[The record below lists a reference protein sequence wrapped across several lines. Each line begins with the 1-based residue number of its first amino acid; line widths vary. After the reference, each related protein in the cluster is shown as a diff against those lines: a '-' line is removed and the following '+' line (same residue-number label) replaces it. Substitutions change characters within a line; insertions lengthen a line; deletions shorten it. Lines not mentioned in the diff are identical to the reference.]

1 MAKGGGLCPP
11 LPSPMCVYV
20 FHDLRSWVIFCI
32 FAAMKHEESKL
43 QKHCVMFFR
52 KAYPQYAGVF
62 FAVPNGGSRNA
73 IEASRLK
80 AEGVLAGVA
89 DLLLLV
95 PNGQYNCLAIEMKTG
110 KGRQSERQKE
120 FETALTSNGGNYVV
134 CRSFDDFKNEICKYL
149 NYSNLK

>member
-1 MAKGGGLCPP
+1 MAKGGGLRPP

-20 FHDLRSWVIFCI
+20 FQDLRNWVIFCI

-43 QKHCVMFFR
+43 QKHCVMYFR
-52 KAYPQYAGVF
+52 LAYPQFAGVF

-73 IEASRLK
+73 IEAQRLK
-80 AEGVLAGVA
+80 NEGVLAGVS

-95 PNGQYNCLAIEMKTG
+95 PNGQYSCLAIEMKTD

-120 FETALTSNGGNYVV
+120 FEAALTSNGGKYVV
-134 CRSFDDFKNEICKYL
+134 CRSFDDFKNEISNYL
-149 NYSNLK
+149 IYV